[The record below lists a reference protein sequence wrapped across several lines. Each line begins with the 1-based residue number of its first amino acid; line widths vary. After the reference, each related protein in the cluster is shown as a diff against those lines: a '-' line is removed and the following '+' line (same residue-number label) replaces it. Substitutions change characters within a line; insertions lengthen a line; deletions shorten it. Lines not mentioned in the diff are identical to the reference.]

1 MCWRQDYSVFQGG
14 KICKF
19 LRARGKRKWPCVDLC
34 DGDSFPLFSSHG
46 NDLSPFSKNPISALA
61 AELLPGMGYL
71 PRRLGPNNCFT
82 PNLVRCRGA
91 GVLWAYSLC
100 VLFTPSRFMGF
111 ASDVF
116 LLAVEMGRADC
127 GWCALL
133 GHKTY
138 NKRRPNRTFL

>member
-82 PNLVRCRGA
+82 PNLVRCRG
-91 GVLWAYSLC
+91 GGWGFYGLIVCVYCLHPRVLWASRAMC
-100 VLFTPSRFMGF
+100 FIGCGDGPS
-111 ASDVF
+111 
-116 LLAVEMGRADC
+116 
-127 GWCALL
+127 
-133 GHKTY
+133 
-138 NKRRPNRTFL
+138 